1 MRALALALAV
11 ALAALPCGRAVA
23 AAPARVVAV
32 GGAVTEIVYALGAQG
47 RLVGADSTSTHP
59 EAARALPRVGYM
71 RQLSAEGVLSLRP
84 DLVLVTTDAGPPE
97 ALAQIERAGVR
108 VVRLPVQH
116 SMESLLANVG
126 TVAGAM
132 GLEAQG
138 ASLVKALQ
146 GKWQAF
152 RATAGHGG
160 GGRPARVLFVLSHG
174 GGAPLVSGRDT
185 AADAMITL
193 AGGVNVMSTFQGY
206 RPLTPESAIAA
217 APDVILVTRE
227 GLEAVGGKARLLGLG
242 GLSMTPAG
250 KAGRVVALDALY
262 LLGFGPRLPDAVA
275 ELSSRLGTP

>member
-1 MRALALALAV
+1 MRALAFALGV
-11 ALAALPCGRAVA
+11 LLCGRAVA
-23 AAPARVVAV
+23 ADPARVVAV

-59 EAARALPRVGYM
+59 EAAKALPRVGYM

-152 RATAGHGG
+152 RATAGQ

-193 AGGVNVMSTFQGY
+193 AGAVNAMSSFQGY

-250 KAGRVVALDALY
+250 KSGRVVALDALY

-275 ELSSRLGTP
+275 ELSSKLATP

>member
-1 MRALALALAV
+1 MRALAFALAV
-11 ALAALPCGRAVA
+11 LLCGRAVA
-23 AAPARVVAV
+23 ADPARVVAV

-59 EAARALPRVGYM
+59 EAAKALPRVGYM

-152 RATAGHGG
+152 RATAGQ

-193 AGGVNVMSTFQGY
+193 AGGVNAMSSFQGY

-250 KAGRVVALDALY
+250 KSGRVVALDALY

-275 ELSSRLGTP
+275 ELSSKLATP